1 MNIVDIVCVMTQQ
14 RCWMILRRVTVCQWC
29 SFSGWLDEDEMGEVG
44 TDDWMK
50 WIRRSDGSFSHVQG
64 KTQHTWNHS
73 QSLVLQLLKSNLIS
87 YQIIFFLSRTLSVLF
102 RVLKSWS
109 IQIKRRQKQI
119 FIALLPVRMKG
130 KAENVIQ
137 HWKQSRLCSQ
147 KSVNFSRWF
156 ATPTFPCNLETLTS
170 WVVARHL
177 PWKTPQWDI

>member
-14 RCWMILRRVTVCQWC
+14 RCWMILHRVTVSQWC
-29 SFSGWLDEDEMGEVG
+29 SFSDWLDEDEMGEAG
-44 TDDWMK
+44 TDEWMK
-50 WIRRSDGSFSHVQG
+50 WIRGSDGSFSHVQG

-73 QSLVLQLLKSNLIS
+73 QSLVLQLLKSNLIA
-87 YQIIFFLSRTLSVLF
+87 YQIIFFYLGLF
-102 RVLKSWS
+102 QSYLEFYS
-109 IQIKRRQKQI
+109 I
-119 FIALLPVRMKG
+119 FIALLPVRTKG

-177 PWKTPQWDI
+177 PWKNPRWDI

>member
-1 MNIVDIVCVMTQQ
+1 MWWHSSDAEWFYVVS
-14 RCWMILRRVTVCQWC
+14 LYA
-29 SFSGWLDEDEMGEVG
+29 SGAVFQA
-44 TDDWMK
+44 DWMK
-50 WIRRSDGSFSHVQG
+50 TRWGRLGQMTGWSGSDALMVPCIVHVQG

-156 ATPTFPCNLETLTS
+156 ATPTFPCNLETLTT

-177 PWKTPQWDI
+177 PWKNPQWDI

>member
-1 MNIVDIVCVMTQQ
+1 MLNDSTSCHCMPVVQFFRLTG
-14 RCWMILRRVTVCQWC
+14 WRRDGGGWDR
-29 SFSGWLDEDEMGEVG
+29 WLDEVDP
-44 TDDWMK
+44 TLW
-50 WIRRSDGSFSHVQG
+50 WFLLTRAR

-177 PWKTPQWDI
+177 PWKNPQWDI